1 MKVFELKYKICFL
14 KDISKE
20 DVLIRVASCID
31 RTLLKDEKWKCYHIE
46 NKLKEY
52 SFCAPFPMPKDSTY
66 KKYEVYQIIIRTLN
80 IKLVEYLVENLPRY
94 EDVYMKGIIC
104 EVKIIPKK
112 HISKIYSLTPLII
125 KGSENG
131 YWRDN
136 MSFDEFGEQIKIN
149 LVKKYKL
156 FVEKDFEEDFLFFSL
171 IELKNKV
178 PIKIKYKKIHLL
190 GDKVDIQISDH
201 PNAQLLAY
209 MAQATGLGTMNQ
221 RGYGFINVKSD

>member
-1 MKVFELKYKICFL
+1 
-14 KDISKE
+14 
-20 DVLIRVASCID
+20 
-31 RTLLKDEKWKCYHIE
+31 
-46 NKLKEY
+46 
-52 SFCAPFPMPKDSTY
+52 
-66 KKYEVYQIIIRTLN
+66 
-80 IKLVEYLVENLPRY
+80 
-94 EDVYMKGIIC
+94 MKGIIC